1 MVAGGAAGAL
11 HALVPAAANG
21 VGAAADGA
29 ARARRRPVRQL
40 AAAKRRRRLR
50 QRLAVP
56 EPSRGAR
63 ALVGAAQG
71 PRVALAALRRA
82 AARRGRLRRQPT
94 QRLVQARRRLLA
106 APARVSAAV
115 RYLLGRERFDL
126 LWATFSAPHFAGH
139 FLWGRTDPGLE
150 DTVAEVYEAVD
161 AAIGEILA
169 ALPGDADAIVLSP
182 IGMGPF
188 TSRADMLPEVLEAV
202 LGRRTNGAAAG
213 SSAFRLR
220 AAVPSGLRAAVASA
234 LPAGVVHELA
244 ARLYLQGVYWSR
256 TRAFALPGEHN
267 GYVRLNVRGRER
279 DGVVEPGQV
288 GDLLDELA
296 AGIATFRDDDGG
308 EAVAAVER
316 PQVGEGPGAALLP
329 DLVVRW
335 ADRPSEGVRALRSER
350 FGEVRRHGTP
360 GLSGHHREE
369 AWAVVCPGAS
379 RERVLGRPPRLP
391 DVAAT
396 VCALLDGDAAGI
408 AGEPL
413 LER

>member
-1 MVAGGAAGAL
+1 
-11 HALVPAAANG
+11 
-21 VGAAADGA
+21 
-29 ARARRRPVRQL
+29 
-40 AAAKRRRRLR
+40 
-50 QRLAVP
+50 
-56 EPSRGAR
+56 
-63 ALVGAAQG
+63 
-71 PRVALAALRRA
+71 
-82 AARRGRLRRQPT
+82 
-94 QRLVQARRRLLA
+94 
-106 APARVSAAV
+106 
-115 RYLLGRERFDL
+115 
-126 LWATFSAPHFAGH
+126 
-139 FLWGRTDPGLE
+139 
-150 DTVAEVYEAVD
+150 VYEAVD

-220 AAVPSGLRAAVASA
+220 AAVPSSLRAAVASA
-234 LPAGVVHELA
+234 LPTGVVHELA
-244 ARLYLQGVYWSR
+244 ARLYLQGVDWSR
-256 TRAFALPGEHN
+256 TRAVALPGEHN

-279 DGVVEPGQV
+279 DGVVEPGEV
-288 GDLLDELA
+288 DDLLDELA
-296 AGIATFRDDDGG
+296 EGIATFRDDDGG

-316 PQVGEGPGAALLP
+316 PEVGEGPAVALLP

-335 ADRPSEGVRALRSER
+335 ADRPSEGVRALHSER
-350 FGEVRRHGTP
+350 YGEVRRHGTP

-369 AWAVVCPGAS
+369 AWAVVVPGAS
-379 RERVLGRPPRLP
+379 RVRVLGRPPRLP

-413 LER
+413 LERI